1 MIFDYT
7 FGQYQGKNTKEKII
21 NYIKAN
27 YKGVL
32 GNDVSL
38 LDEEGGL
45 DKIRNKYFKK

>member
-1 MIFDYT
+1 MSFDNT

-27 YKGVL
+27 YQGVL